1 MLLPYAPINPTQVCY
16 QPGISCRS
24 RTAVA
29 APAPMPISVS
39 SVPGLAEQ
47 VLSIVSIVPNN
58 ARPLLP
64 SIILL
69 QPRRVNSKASPS
81 PNTGLP

>member
-1 MLLPYAPINPTQVCY
+1 MLLPCAPISPTQVCC
-16 QPGISCRS
+16 QPGVSCRS

-29 APAPMPISVS
+29 APAPMPTVCPSG
-39 SVPGLAEQ
+39 PGSAEQ

-58 ARPLLP
+58 ARPLSL
-64 SIILL
+64 SINLL
-69 QPRRVNSKASPS
+69 QPWTANSKASPS